1 MNECP
6 VAGLRWEVQPEPD
19 RDSVEYLIEQ
29 LVAYNDQFARAENM
43 RPLAAFA
50 WAGAQMVGGVH
61 GLTHWNWLFI
71 SQLWVHDQ
79 YRGVGIGS
87 RLLGMAEEMA
97 RSRGAD
103 AAHLSTFDFQARG
116 FYERHRYRQFGQL
129 DEFPTR
135 HALHFLVKQ
144 F

>member
-1 MNECP
+1 M
-6 VAGLRWEVQPEPD
+6 
-19 RDSVEYLIEQ
+19 
-29 LVAYNDQFARAENM
+29 
-43 RPLAAFA
+43 
-50 WAGAQMVGGVH
+50 
-61 GLTHWNWLFI
+61 
-71 SQLWVHDQ
+71 WVHDQ
-79 YRGVGIGS
+79 YRGRGIGS

-116 FYERHRYRQFGQL
+116 FYERHGYRQFGQL

-135 HALHFLVKQ
+135 HVLHFLVRH